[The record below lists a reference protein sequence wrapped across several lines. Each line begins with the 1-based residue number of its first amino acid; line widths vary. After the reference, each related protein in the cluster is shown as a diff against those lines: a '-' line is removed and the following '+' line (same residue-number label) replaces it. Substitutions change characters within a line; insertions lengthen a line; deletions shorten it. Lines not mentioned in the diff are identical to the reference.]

1 MKVQFL
7 YCNTKDD
14 IIIDAIDMIS
24 DIYGDIMIEL
34 IYYNS
39 KQ

>member
-1 MKVQFL
+1 MIIKFL
-7 YCNTKDD
+7 YCNKKDN

-24 DIYGDIMIEL
+24 DIYGDIIIKR
-34 IYYNS
+34 IYYNL

>member
-1 MKVQFL
+1 MIIKFL
-7 YCNTKDD
+7 YCNIKDD
-14 IIIDAIDMIS
+14 ITIDDIDMIS